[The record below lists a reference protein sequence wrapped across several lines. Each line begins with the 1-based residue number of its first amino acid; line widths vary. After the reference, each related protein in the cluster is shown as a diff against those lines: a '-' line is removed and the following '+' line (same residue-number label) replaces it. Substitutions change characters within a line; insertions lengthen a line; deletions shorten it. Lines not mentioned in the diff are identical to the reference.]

1 MSEGGHTAT
10 TITISTAAAAATA
23 DASSNSRRLV
33 NRTAKTSNVVLT

>member
-33 NRTAKTSNVVLT
+33 NRTAKTSNVALT